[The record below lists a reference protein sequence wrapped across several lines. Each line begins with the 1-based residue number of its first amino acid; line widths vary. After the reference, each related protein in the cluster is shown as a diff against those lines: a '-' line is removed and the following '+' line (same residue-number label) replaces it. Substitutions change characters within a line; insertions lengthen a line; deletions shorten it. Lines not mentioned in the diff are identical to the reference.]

1 MTTSDFIP
9 ELQPM
14 VEHLSLELRFVCYFI
29 LTGSIIVKVAHA
41 HNGSIAGLM
50 RPIVTA
56 TFICGLI
63 ATLPFWF
70 NLIRDEF
77 WNIAMTIRGEYAPDA
92 ATTSK
97 ELLKLLKPSDEG
109 TNWLDIADSVMK
121 AVQFALG
128 WLIVCIGALIQL
140 PMLLV
145 QFVMECLCY
154 LFLPIAL
161 SLFALDST
169 RGLGIRYLQQT
180 LAILAW
186 PIGFAV
192 VDLVGYSLLTSAVSG
207 VSAGA
212 LVVGLATKF
221 TPATMII
228 GGLVA
233 IWLLLGSLA
242 TPIVMQMLFCSG
254 SPLSSAVGAALQLGL
269 AAAGLSR
276 LSGGGGGGGK
286 ASPSTS
292 YTPSA
297 SSGSSS
303 SVSVGVPTMAGQLA
317 LPGGDQKRLPPPDA
331 PGMAPLPSGPKPP
344 PAPAGAALSI
354 PRGYTQPARQAP
366 TYDLTR
372 DPGGDSYSVDL
383 MNQNQILQPISY

>member
-9 ELQPM
+9 TLQPM
-14 VEHLSLELRFVCYFI
+14 VENLSVELRFICYFI
-29 LTGSIIVKVAHA
+29 LTSSIIVRVAHA
-41 HNGSIAGLM
+41 HNGSISGLM
-50 RPIVTA
+50 RPVITA
-56 TFICGLI
+56 TVITGLI

-77 WNIAMTIRGEYAPDA
+77 WNISMTIRGQYAPDIA
-92 ATTSK
+92 STSK
-97 ELLKLLKPSDEG
+97 ELLKLLKPPEEG
-109 TNWLDIADSVMK
+109 TNWLDIADSLMK

-161 SLFALDST
+161 CLFALDST
-169 RGLGIRYLQQT
+169 KGLGVRYLQQT

-186 PIGFAV
+186 PVGFAV

-212 LVVGLATKF
+212 LAVGLVTKF
-221 TPATMII
+221 TPATLII
-228 GGLVA
+228 GALVA
-233 IWLLLGSLA
+233 LWLLLGSLA

-254 SPLSSAVGAALQLGL
+254 SPMSSAVGQALQLGL
-269 AAAGLSR
+269 AAAGLAK
-276 LSGGGGGGGK
+276 LGGGGGGS
-286 ASPSTS
+286 SPSMPAS
-292 YTPSA
+292 TPS

-303 SVSVGVPTMAGQLA
+303 SPGSGGAPIMTSPPT
-317 LPGGDQKRLPPPDA
+317 LPPPSA
-331 PGMAPLPSGPKPP
+331 PGMAALPSGPKPS
-344 PAPAGAALSI
+344 PAPGGASPTI
-354 PRGYTQPARQAP
+354 PRGHTQPSSQPP
-366 TYDLTR
+366 TYDLVR
-372 DPGGDSYSVDL
+372 DPGGDAYAVNL
-383 MNQNQILQPISY
+383 MNQNQIPQSLSY